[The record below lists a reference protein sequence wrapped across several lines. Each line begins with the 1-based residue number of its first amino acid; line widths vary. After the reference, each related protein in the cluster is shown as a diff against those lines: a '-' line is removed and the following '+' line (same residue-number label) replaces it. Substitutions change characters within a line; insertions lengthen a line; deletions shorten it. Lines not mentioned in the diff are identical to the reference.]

1 MQRRNL
7 NPESLTF
14 QKLFFLNKDKAMN
27 PNKVSSQPTDIATA
41 IQKVEDA
48 LDKTKL
54 ITDRFYL
61 SLINQQ
67 ILVVDSVFEEDEQI
81 KAQLEEAI
89 KSLVEISEYSR
100 NKR

>member
-1 MQRRNL
+1 M
-7 NPESLTF
+7 SL
-14 QKLFFLNKDKAMN
+14 K
-27 PNKVSSQPTDIATA
+27 KVLSQSTDVEET

-48 LDKTKL
+48 LDVTKL
-54 ITDRFYL
+54 VTERLYL
-61 SLINQQ
+61 SLISRQTSSVGL
-67 ILVVDSVFEEDEQI
+67 ILREDEQI

>member
-1 MQRRNL
+1 M
-7 NPESLTF
+7 SL
-14 QKLFFLNKDKAMN
+14 K
-27 PNKVSSQPTDIATA
+27 KVLSQSTDVEET

-48 LDKTKL
+48 LDVTKL
-54 ITDRFYL
+54 VTERLYL
-61 SLINQQ
+61 SLISRQTSSVDL
-67 ILVVDSVFEEDEQI
+67 ILREDEQI